1 MRRSPLFPATSL
13 YLALCKARTLRPFL
27 SSATSSASTQGYW
40 RDVAGKKKIR
50 HYGFLQNHGKTA
62 RLNAVRKEMKLQP
75 LLPKINV
82 PVAVRMLEQYGHDI
96 TQCPKCKTGKLQL
109 IAIVYPKEVAV
120 KLSLAAEMNDPVT
133 VSYTHLTLPT
143 NREV

>member
-1 MRRSPLFPATSL
+1 MPLSIAEFLRRFELH
-13 YLALCKARTLRPFL
+13 FL
-27 SSATSSASTQGYW
+27 PRGY
-40 RDVAGKKKIR
+40 VKIR

-75 LLPKINV
+75 LPPKINV

-96 TQCPKCKTGKLQL
+96 TKCPKCKTGKLQL

-133 VSYTHLTLPT
+133 VQNKASP
-143 NREV
+143 